1 MFRKKYAP
9 FFKIPLAYVVGKI
22 TKKGDLIEPKLKIE
36 NEALYVAI
44 GLAKKGYYNGD
55 PEKVLNAPVSMIK
68 SIEKFEKVEVDYIEQ
83 LRELNNGGR

>member
-1 MFRKKYAP
+1 M
-9 FFKIPLAYVVGKI
+9 
-22 TKKGDLIEPKLKIE
+22 IEPKLKIE